1 MTPVRETFWN
11 IPQWA
16 ELAQYLLGGL
26 TVLVFA
32 AGVYLRV
39 RRWRLGRPETL
50 TGTLGDRLRAVVTYA
65 LAQLRILAD
74 RFSGTMHLALFW
86 GMVVLFAG
94 TVLATVDWDITRLL
108 LHFQFLR
115 GGFYLGYELVLDV
128 FGAVVVI
135 GLAMGLWRRH
145 VRKPRRL
152 ASDIVPTFAGD
163 DTYLLGMLLLIVVS
177 GFIVEGL
184 RISVHAPSW
193 RTWSPIGSALADAFR
208 PVPVGTL
215 RTLHVSL
222 WAAHALLAFTFI
234 ASIPFTK
241 AFHLVSSPLNV
252 FFRDFSSFGVLKA
265 GGDSGAGALTDF
277 SWKQLLE
284 LDACTWCGRCQ
295 DVCPAYASGTA
306 LSPKRLIMM
315 LDARLLRHPARGSA
329 NPNGAASLHGAV
341 ISGQELW
348 ACTTCG
354 ACAEACPVFIR
365 QPQIIVDLRR
375 HLVSQGAMDGMLR
388 TALMNL
394 TRYGNSFGQSERAR
408 ARWTQA
414 LGFKVK
420 DARREP
426 VECVWFTGDY
436 AAYDPRVQEMTRAV
450 ARIFRAAEVDF
461 GLLYEGERNSGND
474 ARRVGEEGLFE
485 MLVDRNR
492 QALAAARFQYVVTTD
507 PHTYHALK
515 HEYGTAIA
523 GSGAGAPE
531 ILHYS
536 ELLDRLI
543 LSGRLPLQRRLHLT
557 ATYHDPCYLGRYG
570 GVYDPPRRVLR
581 ALGVHLVEMPRS
593 RGGSFCCGAGGGRI
607 WMEDTPS
614 AQPRPAEQR
623 VREAAALSG
632 VDTLVVTCP
641 KDLVMFRDA
650 VKTTG
655 LEGRLAVRDLA
666 ELVDE
671 AMTAEEASHAA

>member
-11 IPQWA
+11 IPHWA
-16 ELAQYLLGGL
+16 ELAQYLLGVL
-26 TVLVFA
+26 TVIVFA

-50 TGTLGDRLRAVVTYA
+50 SGTLRDRLRAVILYA
-65 LAQLRILAD
+65 LAQLRILVD

-86 GMVVLFAG
+86 GMVVLFGG
-94 TVLATVDWDITRLL
+94 TVLATVDWDVTRLL
-108 LHFQFLR
+108 FDVQFLR
-115 GGFYLGYELVLDV
+115 GSFYLGYELILDV
-128 FGAVVVI
+128 FGAVVAL
-135 GLAMGLWRRH
+135 GLAMGLWRRY
-145 VRKPRRL
+145 VRRARRL
-152 ASDIVPTFAGD
+152 SSDVVPTFAGD
-163 DTYLLGMLLLIVVS
+163 DAYLLTILLLIVIS
-177 GFIVEGL
+177 GFAVEGL
-184 RISVHAPSW
+184 RISVEAPSW
-193 RTWSPIGSALADAFR
+193 RSWSPIGSALAGVVR
-208 PVPVGTL
+208 PAPAGTL
-215 RTLHVSL
+215 RALHFSL
-222 WAAHALLAFTFI
+222 WATHALLAFVFI

-241 AFHLVSSPLNV
+241 AFHLLSSPLNV
-252 FFRDFSSFGVLKA
+252 FFRDFSPPGTLKA
-265 GGDSGAGALTDF
+265 GADAGAAAITDL

-295 DVCPAYASGTA
+295 DVCPAYAAGTA
-306 LSPKRLIMM
+306 LSPKRLIMK
-315 LDARLLRHPARGSA
+315 LDAHLFRHRARRG
-329 NPNGAASLHGAV
+329 NPDGAVPLHGPV
-341 ISGQELW
+341 VSPQELW

-365 QPQIIVDLRR
+365 QPQLIVDLRR
-375 HLVSQGAMDGMLR
+375 HLVSQGTMDTMLQS
-388 TALMNL
+388 ALMNL
-394 TRYGNSFGQSERAR
+394 ARYGNSFGQSERAR
-408 ARWTQA
+408 ARWTQP

-426 VECVWFTGDY
+426 VEFLWFVGDY

-450 ARIFRAAEVDF
+450 ARILRAANVDF

-485 MLVDRNR
+485 MLQDKNR
-492 QALAAARFQYVVTTD
+492 QALAGARFHHILTTD
-507 PHTYHALK
+507 PHTYHALT
-515 HEYGTAIA
+515 HEYGA
-523 GSGAGAPE
+523 GLGSAGGPQTE

-543 LSGRLPLQRRLHLT
+543 HSGRLPLRRRLSLT

-570 GVYDPPRRVLR
+570 GVYEPPRRALR
-581 ALGVHLVEMPRS
+581 ALGVTVVEMPRT

-607 WMEDTPS
+607 WMEDAPS

-623 VREAAALSG
+623 VREAAQLDG
-632 VDTLVVTCP
+632 VSVLVVTCP

-671 AMTAEEASHAA
+671 AVTAEEASHAA

>member
-11 IPQWA
+11 IPHWA
-16 ELAQYLLGGL
+16 ELAQYLLGVL
-26 TVLVFA
+26 TVVVFA

-39 RRWRLGRPETL
+39 RRWRLGRAETL
-50 TGTLGDRLRAVVTYA
+50 TGTLRDRLRAVVMYA

-86 GMVVLFAG
+86 GMVVLFVG
-94 TVLATVDWDITRLL
+94 TVLATVDWDVTRLL
-108 LHFQFLR
+108 LNFQFLR

-128 FGAVVVI
+128 FGAVVVV
-135 GLAMGLWRRH
+135 GLAMGLWKRY
-145 VRKPRRL
+145 VRKARRL
-152 ASDIVPTFAGD
+152 ASETVPTFAGD

-177 GFIVEGL
+177 GFFVEGL
-184 RISVHAPSW
+184 RISVQPPSW
-193 RTWSPIGSALADAFR
+193 RTWSPIGSALAEAFR

-215 RTLHVSL
+215 RTLHVGL
-222 WAAHALLAFTFI
+222 WSAHALLAFTFI
-234 ASIPFTK
+234 ATIPFTK
-241 AFHLVSSPLNV
+241 AFHLISSPLNV
-252 FFRDFSSFGVLKA
+252 FFRDFSPPGFLKA
-265 GGDSGAGALTDF
+265 GTKAGAGTLTDF

-295 DVCPAYASGTA
+295 DVCPAYASGHP
-306 LSPKRLIMM
+306 LNPKHLIME
-315 LDARLLRHPARGSA
+315 LDARLLRHPVRGG
-329 NPNGAASLHGAV
+329 NPDGSASLHGAV
-341 ISGQELW
+341 ISAQELW

-365 QPQIIVDLRR
+365 QPQFIVDLRR
-375 HLVSQGAMDGMLR
+375 HLVSQGTMDGMLQSV
-388 TALMNL
+388 LQNL
-394 TRYGNSFGQSERAR
+394 TRYGNSLGQSERAR

-426 VECVWFTGDY
+426 VEFVWFTGDY

-450 ARIFRAAEVDF
+450 ARIFRAADVDF
-461 GLLYEGERNSGND
+461 GLLYEGERNAGND

-485 MLVDRNR
+485 MLRDRNR
-492 QALAAARFQYVVTTD
+492 QALSAARFRHIVTTD

-515 HEYGTAIA
+515 HEYGAAID
-523 GSGAGAPE
+523 GGGGATE

-543 LSGRLPLQRRLHLT
+543 QSGRLPLRRRLHLT

-607 WMEDTPS
+607 WMEDTPT
-614 AQPRPAEQR
+614 AQARPAGQR
-623 VREAAALSG
+623 VREAAALPG
-632 VDTLVVTCP
+632 VSVLTVTCP

>member
-11 IPQWA
+11 IPHWA
-16 ELAQYLLGGL
+16 ELTQYLLGVL
-26 TVLVFA
+26 SVLVCA
-32 AGVYLRV
+32 AGVYRRV
-39 RRWRLGRPETL
+39 RGWRWGRPERL
-50 TGTLGDRLRAVVTYA
+50 AGTLRDRVGAVVAYA
-65 LAQLRILAD
+65 LAQLRILTD
-74 RFSGTMHLALFW
+74 HFSGTMHLALFW
-86 GMVVLFAG
+86 GMAVLFLG
-94 TVLATVDWDITRLL
+94 TVLATVDWDVTRLL
-108 LHFQFLR
+108 LDFQFLR
-115 GGFYLGYELVLDV
+115 GRLYLGYELVLDL

-135 GLAMGLWRRH
+135 GLGMGLWRRY
-145 VRKPRRL
+145 VRKARRL
-152 ASDIVPTFAGD
+152 VSDVVPTFAGD

-177 GFIVEGL
+177 GFVLEAL
-184 RISVHAPSW
+184 RISVSAPSW
-193 RTWSPIGSALADAFR
+193 RSWSPVGSALAEVFR
-208 PVPVGTL
+208 PVQTGTL
-215 RTLHVSL
+215 RALHVGL
-222 WAAHALLAFTFI
+222 WAAHGLLAFVFI

-241 AFHLVSSPLNV
+241 AFHIISSPLNV
-252 FFRDFSSFGVLKA
+252 FFRDFSPPGRLKA
-265 GGDSGAGALTDF
+265 GAETGAGALTDF

-295 DVCPAYASGTA
+295 DVCPAYASGHP
-306 LSPKRLIMM
+306 LSPKRLIMR
-315 LDARLLRHPARGSA
+315 LDRRLLRHRARRPGS
-329 NPNGAASLHGAV
+329 PDGDGTLHGAV
-341 ISGQELW
+341 VSAPELW

-365 QPQIIVDLRR
+365 QPQIIIDLRR
-375 HLVSQGAMDGMLR
+375 HLVSQGTMDAMLQS
-388 TALMNL
+388 ALMNL

-408 ARWTQA
+408 ARWTQP

-426 VECVWFTGDY
+426 VEFVWFTGDH
-436 AAYDPRVQEMTRAV
+436 AAYDPRVQEMTRAA
-450 ARIFRAAEVDF
+450 ARIFHAAEVDF

-485 MLVDRNR
+485 MLVDGNR
-492 QALAAARFQYVVTTD
+492 QALSAARFRAVVTTD
-507 PHTYHALK
+507 PHSYHALK
-515 HEYGTAIA
+515 HEYGAL
-523 GSGAGAPE
+523 GDGAGERAPE

-543 LSGRLPLQRRLHLT
+543 DAGRLPLRRRLDLV

-593 RGGSFCCGAGGGRI
+593 RAGSFCCGAGGGRI

-614 AQPRPAEQR
+614 GGERPAEQR
-623 VREAAALSG
+623 VREAAALPG
-632 VDTLVVTCP
+632 VSVLVVTCP

-655 LEGRLAVRDLA
+655 LEDRLAVRDLA

-671 AMTAEEASHAA
+671 AVTAEEAGHAA